1 MATGSHVVMAAVQ
14 ARAVAVGR
22 RGVEWG
28 GVCRWQTMGSQLQ
41 KASASWHLVRHP
53 VTHVLVCVF
62 ESVEVCIALYVFVC
76 GQPVY
81 RV

>member
-28 GVCRWQTMGSQLQ
+28 GVCRWQTINRAYGEP
-41 KASASWHLVRHP
+41 AA
-53 VTHVLVCVF
+53 
-62 ESVEVCIALYVFVC
+62 ESLSLMAPRQTSGHTRFGLCF
-76 GQPVY
+76 
-81 RV
+81 